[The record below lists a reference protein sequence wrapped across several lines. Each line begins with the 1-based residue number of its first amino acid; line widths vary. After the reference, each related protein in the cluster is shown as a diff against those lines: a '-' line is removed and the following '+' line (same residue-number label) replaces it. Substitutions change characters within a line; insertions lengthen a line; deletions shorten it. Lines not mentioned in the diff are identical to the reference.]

1 MSHQSRIIANEQL
14 TKIPLDLRASKFV
27 RFRKGSWWLRLITLA
42 LVDSTLLSFV
52 WILSQHHAFS
62 VDASWNTPN
71 RYIPILVVIQ
81 IAALA
86 LQGIYQSGK
95 SRCDYFSIIKT
106 LTFAH
111 GLILFV
117 CFLYLPILDIPR
129 STFILSWLM
138 SISLICAG
146 RLTINLNLEYFRQKK
161 LLGRNFIFIIC
172 EPEDTEQL
180 VNLLKKEK
188 RYIIRGSANARSLDR
203 YRRQETLDTLNKLGI
218 TEVFISWDAIQ
229 NRMFLCWLFQASGI
243 SVHILPIWLFQASG
257 ISVHI
262 LPMELKP
269 IHRHV
274 GFEKIG
280 GMTCLSFDSPIIAG
294 KDFWIKRTFDF
305 CFTTLF
311 LMFSFPIYIA
321 IALAIK
327 LDSPG
332 VIFYKQTRIGLHG
345 QPFKVWKF
353 RTMRPDAD
361 KMQKELESLNET
373 KDGIIFK
380 IKDDPRITRIGKFLR
395 RYSLD
400 ELPQLFNVLLG
411 EMSLVGPRPLPTRD
425 VDKFSERHFIRQEV
439 LPGVTGLWQV
449 SGRSNIMDFEQVI
462 NLDLRY
468 IENWSL
474 RLDFEILLRT
484 VMVVLKKEG
493 AY

>member
-1 MSHQSRIIANEQL
+1 MSNQTKTIVNSRLN
-14 TKIPLDLRASKFV
+14 KVPLDLRASAFV
-27 RFRKGSWWLRLITLA
+27 RVKKGLWWLRLITLA
-42 LVDSTLLSFV
+42 LVDSTLLSLV
-52 WILSQHHAFS
+52 WILAQHHASF
-62 VDASWNTPN
+62 VDTRWNVPSS
-71 RYIPILVVIQ
+71 YIPILVAIQ
-81 IAALA
+81 IAVLA

-95 SRCDYFSIIKT
+95 SRYNYFSIVKT

-111 GLILFV
+111 GLILLV
-117 CFLYLPILDIPR
+117 CFLYQPILDIPR

-138 SISLICAG
+138 SISFICTG
-146 RLTINLNLEYFRQKK
+146 RLIVNFNLEYFRQQN
-161 LLGRNFIFIIC
+161 LLGRNSVFIIC

-180 VNLLKKEK
+180 VNLIKKEK

-203 YRRQETLDTLNKLGI
+203 YRREETLDTLNKLNI
-218 TEVFISWDAIQ
+218 TEVFIAWDAIQ

-243 SVHILPIWLFQASG
+243 SVHILP
-257 ISVHI
+257 
-262 LPMELKP
+262 MELKP

-274 GFEKIG
+274 GLQKIG
-280 GMTCLSFDSPIIAG
+280 GMTCLNFDSPIIAG
-294 KDFWIKRTFDF
+294 KDFWIKRSFDF
-305 CFTTLF
+305 CFTVLF
-311 LMFSFPIYIA
+311 LMLSFPIYIA

-332 VIFYKQTRIGLHG
+332 AIFYKQTRIGLHG

-353 RTMRPDAD
+353 RTMVSNAD
-361 KMQKELESLNET
+361 KLQKELEALNET

-380 IKDDPRITRIGKFLR
+380 IKDDPRITRVGKILR

-425 VDKFSERHFIRQEV
+425 VDKFSERHFIRHEV

-462 NLDLRY
+462 NLDMSY

-474 RLDFEILLRT
+474 RLDFKILLRT
-484 VMVVLKKEG
+484 IMVVLKKEG

>member
-1 MSHQSRIIANEQL
+1 MSNQTKTIANNQL
-14 TKIPLDLRASKFV
+14 DKVPLDLRASAFV
-27 RFRKGSWWLRLITLA
+27 RVKKGSWWLRLITLA
-42 LVDSTLLSFV
+42 LVDSTLLSLV
-52 WILSQHHAFS
+52 WILAQHHASS
-62 VDASWNTPN
+62 VDVLWNTPSS
-71 RYIPILVVIQ
+71 YIPMLVMIQ

-95 SRCDYFSIIKT
+95 SRCDYFGIIKT
-106 LTFAH
+106 LSFAH
-111 GLILFV
+111 GLILIV
-117 CFLYLPILDIPR
+117 CFLYQPILDVPR

-138 SISLICAG
+138 SISFICSG
-146 RLTINLNLEYFRQKK
+146 RLIINFNLEYFRKQK
-161 LLGRNFIFIIC
+161 LLGRNSVFIIC
-172 EPEDTEQL
+172 EPEDTEHL
-180 VNLLKKEK
+180 VNLIKKEK
-188 RYIIRGSANARSLDR
+188 RYIVRGTANARSLDR
-203 YRRQETLDTLNKLGI
+203 YCRQKTLDTLKKLDI
-218 TEVFISWDAIQ
+218 TEVFIAWDAIQ
-229 NRMFLCWLFQASGI
+229 NRMFLYWLFQT
-243 SVHILPIWLFQASG
+243 SG

-269 IHRHV
+269 IHRRV
-274 GFEKIG
+274 GLQKIG
-280 GMTCLSFDSPIIAG
+280 GMTCLSFDSPIITG
-294 KDFWIKRTFDF
+294 NDFWIKRVFDF
-305 CFTTLF
+305 CFTALF
-311 LMFSFPIYIA
+311 LIFSFPIYIA

-332 VIFYKQTRIGLHG
+332 AIFYKQTRIGLHG
-345 QPFKVWKF
+345 KPFKVWKF
-353 RTMRPDAD
+353 RTMVSNAD
-361 KMQKELESLNET
+361 KLQKKLEALNET

-380 IKDDPRITRIGKFLR
+380 IKDDPRITRVGKFLR

-462 NLDLRY
+462 NLDLHY

-474 RLDFEILLRT
+474 KLDFKILLRT
-484 VMVVLKKEG
+484 IMVVLKKEG

>member
-1 MSHQSRIIANEQL
+1 MSNQTKIIANNQL
-14 TKIPLDLRASKFV
+14 SKVPLDLRASAFV

-42 LVDSTLLSFV
+42 LVDSTLLSIV
-52 WILSQHHAFS
+52 WILAQYHAYS
-62 VDASWNTPN
+62 VDALWKTPSS
-71 RYIPILVVIQ
+71 YIALLVFIQ

-95 SRCDYFSIIKT
+95 SRCDYFGIIKT

-111 GLILFV
+111 GLILAV
-117 CFLYLPILDIPR
+117 CFFYQPVVDIPR

-138 SISLICAG
+138 STSFICTG
-146 RLTINLNLEYFRQKK
+146 RLIINLSLEYFRQQK
-161 LLGRNFIFIIC
+161 LLGHNSVFIIC
-172 EPEDTEQL
+172 EPEDNEQL
-180 VNLLKKEK
+180 VNLIKKEN

-203 YRRQETLDTLNKLGI
+203 YNRQDTLDMLNKLGI
-218 TEVFISWDAIQ
+218 TEVFIAWDAIK

-243 SVHILPIWLFQASG
+243 SVY
-257 ISVHI
+257 I

-274 GFEKIG
+274 ELQKIG
-280 GMTCLSFDSPIIAG
+280 GMTCLNFDSPTITG
-294 KDFWIKRTFDF
+294 KDFWIKRGFDF

-311 LMFSFPIYIA
+311 LICSFPIYAA

-332 VIFYKQTRIGLHG
+332 AIFYKQIRIGLHG
-345 QPFKVWKF
+345 KPFKVWKF
-353 RTMRPDAD
+353 RTMVSDAD
-361 KMQKELESLNET
+361 KLQKELESLNEI

-462 NLDLRY
+462 NLDIRY

-474 RLDFEILLRT
+474 SLDFEILLKT